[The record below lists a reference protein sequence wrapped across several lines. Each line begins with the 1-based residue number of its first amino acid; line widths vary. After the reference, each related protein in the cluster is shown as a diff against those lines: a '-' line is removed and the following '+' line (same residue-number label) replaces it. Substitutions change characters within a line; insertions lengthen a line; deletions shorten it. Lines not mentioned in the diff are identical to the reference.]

1 MLNIAETSGMVVAA
15 DTKAT
20 IRAIDQALI
29 EEARFCSTIVEA
41 SALAGMPMAQSQ
53 KLLESMARSFEHLVA
68 SRADLLSVVRQLSVI
83 KSHSNLDGID
93 YGCPDALKA
102 LSQGTEPKTSTA
114 PLPHAEPGAIS

>member
-83 KSHSNLDGID
+83 KSQQSRRYRLWV
-93 YGCPDALKA
+93 P
-102 LSQGTEPKTSTA
+102 
-114 PLPHAEPGAIS
+114 